1 METQTL
7 EKSSL
12 PAGIHPARL
21 FAGSCF
27 ALISTAFA
35 FSIITSS
42 VGQYKEYFGLNNTEA
57 GLIGGA
63 AIWGFTIPIFILGP
77 LCDVLGMRLLLR
89 VAFFFHFV
97 GVLLMIFADY
107 LGSSGAFGLLF
118 TGALILSMG
127 NGTVE
132 AVCNPL
138 VTTVYPDRKTIM
150 LNRFHMWFP
159 GGIVIGGL
167 LAYLI
172 DKKFEQYFGGMGLAG
187 KPLAVWQVKLALVL
201 LPTII
206 YGILFTAQKFPAT
219 ERVQSGVSFGGMV
232 KATLF
237 RPLFIVLFFCMM
249 ITASLELGPGR
260 WMSEAMQNA
269 MSDLGKSAGILVLVW
284 VNGLMAVLRLFAGP
298 VVHRLSPTGILV
310 CSAALAGVGLYSLT
324 CAQSPAFVL
333 IAATVFACG
342 VCYFWPTMLG
352 VASERVPKG
361 GAMALGILGGTGMAI
376 VGLVTVPLMGA
387 IADHHVNTTLQP
399 EQVKA
404 CLTRAV
410 PHLEMLSRSMRRD
423 EETGSTEDLDAT
435 AHSAQANLDEKP
447 FSVAKSV
454 GTLREVI
461 KVVPT
466 SEIGKEAKELL
477 APVDTQGTL
486 ISFRVVSAFAA
497 ILVVVFGVL
506 YIRDR
511 RQGGYKA
518 EKI

>member
-1 METQTL
+1 METQSL
-7 EKSSL
+7 EKSSPL
-12 PAGIHPARL
+12 AGIHPVRL
-21 FAGSCF
+21 FTGSCF

-42 VGQYKEYFGLNNTEA
+42 VGQYKDYFGLNNTEA

-89 VAFFFHFV
+89 VAFLFHFA
-97 GVLLMIFADY
+97 GVLMMVFAAQ
-107 LGSSGAFGLLF
+107 LGARFGGVFEFLF
-118 TGALILSMG
+118 AGALVLSMG

-159 GGIVIGGL
+159 GGIMLGGL
-167 LAYLI
+167 LAFLI
-172 DKKFEQYFGGMGLAG
+172 DAEFDRYFGGLVLGGKALA
-187 KPLAVWQVKLALVL
+187 AWQVKLALVL

-219 ERVQSGVSFGGMV
+219 ERVQSGISFGGMV

-260 WMSEAMQNA
+260 WMAEAMQNA
-269 MSDLGKSAGILVLVW
+269 MSDLGKNAGILVLVW
-284 VNGLMAVLRLFAGP
+284 VNGLMAVLRLCAGP

-310 CSAALAGVGLYSLT
+310 CSAILAGVGLYSLT
-324 CAQSPAFVL
+324 YAESPAFVL

-361 GAMALGILGGTGMAI
+361 GALALGLLGGTGMAI
-376 VGLVTVPLMGA
+376 VGLVTVPLMGL
-387 IADHHVNTTLQP
+387 IADHHVNATLQP
-399 EQVKA
+399 EPVKICLAQVVKDLPPQAQAAPDEDSRKA
-404 CLTRAV
+404 ILAAA
-410 PHLEMLSRSMRRD
+410 S
-423 EETGSTEDLDAT
+423 
-435 AHSAQANLDEKP
+435 SAQTDLAAPN
-447 FSVAKSV
+447 FSVKNGAA
-454 GTLREVI
+454 TLREVV
-461 KVVPT
+461 KVAKDSPV
-466 SEIGKEAKELL
+466 GQEAKQLL
-477 APVDTQGTL
+477 EPVDRAGTL
-486 ISFRVVSAFAA
+486 NSFRVVSAFAS

-511 RQGGYKA
+511 RRGGYKA